1 MSSCPA
7 RSGTN
12 WSQEATRRTA
22 PMTQSLRK
30 SGGVARMLASRIFE
44 ETLDARLATALGYL
58 FERVAA
64 NEDGGVQPTYDLS
77 VPDNVTYVANGM
89 VSHNTIGLM
98 MDCDT
103 TGIEPDLAL
112 VKFKK
117 LVGGGSMQIVNQTVP
132 AGAEEPRLPGRAGR
146 GDHRVH
152 RRARPCGQ
160 RPRPAAGALRGL
172 RLRDGRAVDQPDR
185 PRPDDGRGPAVSCPV
200 RSRRP

>member
-1 MSSCPA
+1 MSWSRPVTPRAGPFSSRSA
-7 RSGTN
+7 R
-12 WSQEATRRTA
+12 R
-22 PMTQSLRK
+22 
-30 SGGVARMLASRIFE
+30 GGVPRMLARRLFE
-44 ETLDARLATALGYL
+44 ETLDDAARQALGYL
-58 FERVAA
+58 FERVAS

-103 TGIEPDLAL
+103 TGVEPDLAL

-132 AGAEEPRLPGRAGR
+132 AGPEEPRLPAGAGR

-152 RRARPCGQ
+152 RRARPRRRRARACG
-160 RPRPAAGALRGL
+160 PSTTTCSTAPWASA
-172 RLRDGRAVDQPDR
+172 
-185 PRPDDGRGPAVSCPV
+185 
-200 RSRRP
+200 RSARWATSG